1 MSTDPTSAP
10 PAGSLAGT
18 PAGTSAAH
26 PFARLLL
33 ATERSDYDRPAERT
47 ALAMAQRCGLPLQVV
62 LPLRSNPEYELAAPE
77 LALREEQAVGERVRA
92 LRAEAAQSG
101 VTLELVL
108 RRGEEPWREIVAE
121 AVASGADLVV
131 TRQRG
136 RQGVLAR
143 LLVGEMVSKVAGHVP
158 CSVLMVPPPGGL
170 WSRHVLAAVD
180 ASAHAPLVA
189 ARAAAVAAV
198 CGLPL
203 TLLSVAGDTGP
214 AAQAAAQ
221 ALLQHAAAAAA
232 QAAPDLPQ
240 PPALRVATGRPYEAI
255 VQVAEQIGADL
266 IVVGRRGETALA
278 DLADLP
284 MGSTA
289 QRVVG
294 LSQRA
299 VLLVRA

>member
-1 MSTDPTSAP
+1 MTADP
-10 PAGSLAGT
+10 PASP
-18 PAGTSAAH
+18 PAPH

-33 ATERSDYDRPAERT
+33 ATERSEYDRPAEQT
-47 ALAMAQRCGLPLQVV
+47 ALAMARRCGLPLQVV
-62 LPLRSNPEYELAAPE
+62 LPLRSNPEYELAAPG
-77 LALREEQAVGERVRA
+77 LALREERALGERVRA
-92 LRAEAAQSG
+92 LRAEAAQAG
-101 VTLELVL
+101 VTLEVVL

-170 WSRHVLAAVD
+170 WSTHVLAAVD
-180 ASAHAPLVA
+180 ASAHAPVVA
-189 ARAAAVAAV
+189 ARAAAVAAT

-203 TLLSVAGDTGP
+203 TLLNVADADSP
-214 AAQAAAQ
+214 AAREAAQ
-221 ALLQHAAAAAA
+221 ALLQRAAAAAA
-232 QAAPDLPQ
+232 QAAPDLAR
-240 PPALRVATGRPYEAI
+240 PPALEVATGRPYEAI
-255 VQVAEQIGADL
+255 VRAAERIGADL